1 MRDALAARG
10 ASDTP
15 LYLQLARSLREH
27 IADGGVAAGGALPS
41 ERDLV
46 EMSGM
51 SRVTVRKA
59 IEALIQEGILYRKQG
74 SGTFVARRIDHAGA
88 ALVSFT
94 AEACARGEQPSVIWI
109 MRRRGAATYAE
120 AMELHVPEDTPVARL
135 SRVRLTNDEPLA
147 IEHAVVPAALL
158 PDLDTLGD
166 SLYAA
171 LALAGTR
178 PVSGTQRIRAGLATP
193 TEAGILSIAENAA
206 ILRIERVAFD
216 AQGRGVEFT
225 RSAYRGDRFDFVT
238 DLSRSSVQA
247 KPVLPFEV

>member
-1 MRDALAARG
+1 M
-10 ASDTP
+10 
-15 LYLQLARSLREH
+15 
-27 IADGGVAAGGALPS
+27 
-41 ERDLV
+41 
-46 EMSGM
+46 
-51 SRVTVRKA
+51 
-59 IEALIQEGILYRKQG
+59 
-74 SGTFVARRIDHAGA
+74 
-88 ALVSFT
+88 
-94 AEACARGEQPSVIWI
+94 
-109 MRRRGAATYAE
+109 
-120 AMELHVPEDTPVARL
+120 
-135 SRVRLTNDEPLA
+135 
-147 IEHAVVPAALL
+147 VPAALL